1 MQMLCTIN
9 YVLNGEKLALQD
21 VTIHEAEQTSLK
33 EQLERQRSDM
43 AFAAND
49 GLQPM
54 HEHNAFTQEQQLLR
68 QVKSIFVVTATLVSC
83 AAIQGGLSPE
93 DVFTLSDTYMQK
105 CELPP
110 ALERITN
117 LQYHM
122 VLEFTEQVER
132 LRFGGKP
139 TVHEPPLP
147 VHPVQKGERR
157 DPDGLHP
164 QRKNGGGQTPSPLF
178 RQIPVRH
185 WGLPGVLLAGAL
197 RAGVQEVR
205 PHDPH
210 RIPRPKCP
218 VRPGGG
224 ARRVISCWLSFPS
237 SQYCCTRRHRY
248 CMHWSDG
255 R

>member
-122 VLEFTEQVER
+122 VLEFTERVER

-164 QRKNGGGQTPSPLF
+164 QRKNGGGQTPLRYSDKSLSAIGACLGFSSPGHFAQVF
-178 RQIPVRH
+178 R
-185 WGLPGVLLAGAL
+185 
-197 RAGVQEVR
+197 
-205 PHDPH
+205 
-210 RIPRPKCP
+210 KY
-218 VRPGGG
+218 
-224 ARRVISCWLSFPS
+224 ARMTPTEYRD
-237 SQYCCTRRHRY
+237 RNAR
-248 CMHWSDG
+248 
-255 R
+255 